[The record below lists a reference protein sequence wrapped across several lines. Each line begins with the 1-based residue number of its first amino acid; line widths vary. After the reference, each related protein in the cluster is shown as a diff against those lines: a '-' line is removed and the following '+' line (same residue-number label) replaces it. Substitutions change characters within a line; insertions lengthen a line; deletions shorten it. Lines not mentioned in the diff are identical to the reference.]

1 MSHPRG
7 QCARCGAAEVARVP
21 HVCPAPEHIV
31 VERNQIEAAIVH
43 HLAARLGV
51 PTNLREYV
59 DREQS
64 RRLLDAV
71 LEAGWSQSRHG
82 ESCAHCSGARPA
94 AHAAFSDPVHH
105 GLECPLLPFLSGLAG
120 K

>member
-1 MSHPRG
+1 MSQRGG
-7 QCARCGAAEVARVP
+7 QCPRCGAPEEARVP
-21 HVCPAPEHIV
+21 HVCPVPQRV
-31 VERNQIEAAIVH
+31 DRNEVEAAIVH
-43 HLAARLGV
+43 HLAARVGV
-51 PTNLREYV
+51 PTNLREYI

-71 LEAGWSQSRHG
+71 LEAGWSQSHHG
-82 ESCAHCSGARPA
+82 ECCALCGATRPG

-105 GLECPLLPFLSGLAG
+105 GLDCPLLPFLSALPG